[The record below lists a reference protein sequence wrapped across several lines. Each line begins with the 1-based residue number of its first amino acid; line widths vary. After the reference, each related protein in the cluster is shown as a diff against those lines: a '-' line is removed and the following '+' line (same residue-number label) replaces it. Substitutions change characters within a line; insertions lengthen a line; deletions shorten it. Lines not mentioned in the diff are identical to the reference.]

1 MPRLHLR
8 WFTIADTPSE
18 LILQYRSQGYPD
30 DSIQQALQ
38 QAGYTSQQI
47 YDGFNQADANPGA
60 ATAATNVG
68 METSAPTSYND
79 RNDTEAIVESAVEE
93 KWKDL
98 ESSLK
103 PLLDWKEKA
112 DMRITKVEQEIL
124 ILKENFDKLHEGVLG
139 KISEYDTNLEDV
151 GSSIKAMDKVM
162 KEVLPELN
170 ESVNRLSRISK
181 K

>member
-1 MPRLHLR
+1 
-8 WFTIADTPSE
+8 
-18 LILQYRSQGYPD
+18 
-30 DSIQQALQ
+30 
-38 QAGYTSQQI
+38 
-47 YDGFNQADANPGA
+47 
-60 ATAATNVG
+60 